1 MRGKKQ
7 LNRLNKTDVSFCTF
21 NISAGTKTEVLF
33 VPEESKKEISAPLK
47 TAALLIEATLM
58 QYSCLISLAVTIT
71 MEITHIQVWMKIFFY
86 FKAGMEL

>member
-7 LNRLNKTDVSFCTF
+7 LNRLNKTDFSFCTF
-21 NISAGTKTEVLF
+21 DISAGTKTEVLF
-33 VPEESKKEISAPLK
+33 VPEESKKGIYAPLK
-47 TAALLIEATLM
+47 MEALLIEATLM
-58 QYSCLISLAVTIT
+58 QYRCLISLAVTIA